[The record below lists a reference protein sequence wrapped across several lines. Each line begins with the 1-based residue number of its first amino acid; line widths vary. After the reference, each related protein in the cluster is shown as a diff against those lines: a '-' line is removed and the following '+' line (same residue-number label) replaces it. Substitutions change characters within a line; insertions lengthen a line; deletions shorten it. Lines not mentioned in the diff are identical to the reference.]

1 MAEHDFSISG
11 NIVDPVN
18 EEIYPGTIQVRG
30 GRIEKI
36 SREPTADYDT
46 YLLPGLIDAHIHIES
61 SMLTPSEFAR
71 VAAIH
76 GTVAT
81 VSDPHEIANVLGIE
95 GVEYMISDGR
105 KVPFKFNFSAP
116 SCVPATPFE
125 TSGARLGPEE
135 VEELLDREEIRYL
148 GEVMNFP
155 DVINREKQTLQKIEA
170 ARKRGK
176 PCDGLASGGRGH
188 DAQAYSDAGITTDH
202 ESFQLEE
209 AREKLEAGL
218 KVIIREGSAAR
229 NFDELIPLLEEHYG
243 SCMFCSDD
251 LHPDALQEGHIDRLV
266 RRALNEGYDLMKIL
280 QAACVNPVKHY
291 GLEVGLLQEG
301 DPADFIE
308 IDAPE
313 ANAFNVQHTFI
324 NGEKV
329 AEEEK
334 SLIDRRESEIVNQF
348 KTGRKQAEDFEVDYE
363 GGRLRVI
370 EVREG
375 QLVTEELHYQPKTDN
390 GNVVADPSRDLL
402 KLAVVNR
409 YQDEEPSVAFIKN
422 FGLKSGALASSV
434 AHDSHNI
441 VVVGAD
447 DSDMAE
453 AANLV
458 IDKQGGISAVQGQK
472 NKILPLPIAGLISNQ
487 SYEEVARSY
496 EKIRSFAGTMG
507 CDLQAPF
514 ITLSFMALLVIPKL
528 KLSDKGLFNGE
539 QFEFV
544 SLFEED
550 MG

>member
-18 EEIYPGTIQVRG
+18 EEIYPGTIQVNG
-30 GRIEKI
+30 GRIDQVT
-36 SREPTADYDT
+36 REHDADYDT

-71 VAAIH
+71 VATIH

-81 VSDPHEIANVLGIE
+81 VSDPHEIANVLGVE
-95 GVEYMISDGR
+95 GVEYMIADGR
-105 KVPFKFNFSAP
+105 RVPFKFNFSAP

-125 TSGARLGPEE
+125 TSGARLGPEQ
-135 VEELLDREEIRYL
+135 VERLLDKDEIRYL

-155 DVINREKQTLQKIEA
+155 DVIAREDQTMQKIKA
-170 ARKRGK
+170 ARERGK
-176 PCDGLASGGRGH
+176 PCDGHAPGVRGK
-188 DAQAYSDAGITTDH
+188 DAQAYAEAGISTDH

-218 KVIIREGSAAR
+218 KLIIREGSAAR
-229 NFDELIPLLEEHYG
+229 NFDELIPLLEEHYENT
-243 SCMFCSDD
+243 MFCSDD
-251 LHPDALQEGHIDRLV
+251 LHPDALAEGHIDRLV
-266 RRALNEGYDLMKIL
+266 RRALDQGCDLMKIL
-280 QAACVNPVKHY
+280 KAACVNPVEHY
-291 GLEVGLLQEG
+291 GLDVGLLRDG

-313 ANAFNVQHTFI
+313 ADAFNVLRTFI
-324 NGEKV
+324 DGERV
-329 AEEEK
+329 AEEGQP
-334 SLIDRRESEIVNQF
+334 LIDRRESRVVNKF
-348 KTGRKQAEDFEVDYE
+348 DTGPKRAEDFEVDYE

-370 EVREG
+370 EAREG

-409 YQDEEPSVAFIKN
+409 YRDEDPSVAFIKN
-422 FGLKSGALASSV
+422 FGLQTGALASSV

-441 VVVGAD
+441 VVVGAED
-447 DSDMAE
+447 HAIAE

-472 NKILPLPIAGLISNQ
+472 NKMLPLPIAGIISNL
-487 SYEEVARSY
+487 SYEEVAREY
-496 EKIRSFAGTMG
+496 EKIRSFAGSMG

-539 QFEFV
+539 DFEFV